1 MEQGRDG
8 GTCARNLSLTMLG
21 HVWHTHIPKC
31 PLLLL
36 RQEAHR
42 HVHDVRHGAAG
53 TMAGTARGYT
63 AFFFAPALAFCL
75 VWKLST

>member
-1 MEQGRDG
+1 M
-8 GTCARNLSLTMLG
+8 CARSLSLTMLG
-21 HVWHTHIPKC
+21 HRYGIPTFPNVHFYK
-31 PLLLL
+31 
-36 RQEAHR
+36 EAHR
-42 HVHDVRHGAAG
+42 HMHDVRHGAAG